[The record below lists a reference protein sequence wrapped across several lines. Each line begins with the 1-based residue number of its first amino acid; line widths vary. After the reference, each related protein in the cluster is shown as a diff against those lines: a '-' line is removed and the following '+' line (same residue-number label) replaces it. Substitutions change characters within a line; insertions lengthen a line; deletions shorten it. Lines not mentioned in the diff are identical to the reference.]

1 MMTDGPRI
9 VGDWK
14 VLLLWIG
21 LVEDLQ
27 MAEGKNVLTF
37 LGERRGNIKMRRGWK

>member
-1 MMTDGPRI
+1 MMTERPRI

-27 MAEGKNVLTF
+27 MVEGKTVFTL
-37 LGERRGNIKMRRGWK
+37 LDERRGNIKMRRGWK